1 MSKKNAAQSL
11 LQSVMGYAG
20 GRYPKMLPPILQQDP
35 KKIPIVDKVKVL
47 GPAPPY
53 LAKNLSAEALDF
65 LKARRAVQ
73 KRIDAGDYDP
83 YFDVSKRADVD
94 PSNYPAAAAP
104 NQTLAIIPKRP
115 DTIKARTAE
124 LTGPAVEKRLE
135 EAFKKGLQIPDSDRW
150 YFMKQLEDEFIK
162 EYGVPAGRHMFVRM
176 FADPMAATTGGA
188 APQSNLITAA
198 YGNYALKAAGQ
209 MPEKGYNMPVPV
221 GGRYIGGNAQ
231 QFNKMITQGVG
242 VTPDSPKR
250 YNFSTNF
257 QGARDRATMDE
268 QMSKVGF
275 GKNMPP
281 AGAYGLAELPVHNLA
296 AKYGTDPRNVQ
307 EVIWHGGTGKSGKP
321 MIGVI
326 NEAIERTSALTGKS
340 PKEVLRKAILRA
352 EMPLYSVG
360 AGTAGLAAANAQKD
374 KKVPAADILNYLR
387 SQGGT

>member
-20 GRYPKMLPPILQQDP
+20 NRYPRMLPPILQQDP
-35 KKIPIVDKVKVL
+35 KKLPVVDKVKML
-47 GPAPPY
+47 GPSKPY

-94 PSNYPAAAAP
+94 PSNYPDAAAP

-115 DTIKARTAE
+115 DTIKTRTAE

-162 EYGVPAGRHMFVRM
+162 EYGVTAGRHMFVRM

-188 APQSNLITAA
+188 DPKSNLITAA

-209 MPEKGYNMPVPV
+209 MPEKGYNMPAPV
-221 GGRYIGGNAQ
+221 GGRFIGGNAE
-231 QFNKMITQGVG
+231 QFNKMITQSAG
-242 VTPDSPKR
+242 VTPDNPKR
-250 YNFSTNF
+250 FNFSTNF

-281 AGAYGLAELPVHNLA
+281 VGTYGLAELPVHNLA

-307 EVIWHGGTGKSGKP
+307 EVIWHGGTGKAGKP
-321 MIGVI
+321 MIQFV
-326 NEAIERTSALTGKS
+326 NEAIERTRALTGKS
-340 PKEVLRKAILRA
+340 PQEVLRKAILRA

-374 KKVPAADILNYLR
+374 RKVPAADILNYLR